1 MSRIRQLML
10 TAVLGVLGGAG
21 SSFAQVTVPGPVVVN
36 VPPPVAV
43 TVAPAAEAQ
52 QMPVYPPNQPVAA
65 GARVPANLDCFGGNA
80 PATTATRHNAGFL
93 RALTPGPG
101 TAMPLGCSCFAAD
114 KTFLWGSC
122 RQFFNPQRTC
132 GGAAT
137 GYNCSTCGDGSC
149 GVGGGYG
156 IGHGFHGGACGA
168 GGCGTG
174 GCGAGGCGRGGF
186 LSRCLNGACASYPLG
201 VGGLGVHDTCCYG
214 SYLNR

>member
-21 SSFAQVTVPGPVVVN
+21 GAFAQVTVPGPVVVN

-52 QMPVYPPNQPVAA
+52 QMPVYPPNQPVSAS
-65 GARVPANLDCFGGNA
+65 ARVPANLDCFGGNA
-80 PATTATRHNAGFL
+80 PATNASRYNHGFL
-93 RALTPGPG
+93 KALTPGPG
-101 TAMPLGCSCFAAD
+101 TEMPLGCSCFAAN
-114 KTFLWGSC
+114 KTFLWGTC
-122 RQFFNPQRTC
+122 KQFFNPTRTC

-149 GVGGGYG
+149 GMGVAGYGGGRG
-156 IGHGFHGGACGA
+156 CAGGACGA
-168 GGCGTG
+168 GGCG
-174 GCGAGGCGRGGF
+174 GRGGF
-186 LSRCLNGACASYPLG
+186 LSRCLNGACAAYPLG